1 MEFLARQ
8 SLAGA
13 QDGVRPPSAVWWRTL
28 CLLAFACLF
37 FGVQAQVPV
46 SGTPPPDVGRIDIR
60 FVGPA
65 TVSEDLIRANIRIKP
80 GDPFNP
86 LAADKD
92 TEALYATGFFYNVRV
107 NQQRLSD
114 GKLALVYTVQS
125 KPILTEVRYTG
136 NKRFSVNRLRKK
148 TTSKAGEPL
157 DERKLFMDALEI
169 KKMYEKAGM
178 QNTTVTP
185 KPFINEALGRGTV
198 TFEIVEAPKVKIE
211 KVYFEGNQAFTQ
223 KKLRKVVKTRR
234 WNWISWLTG
243 SGKFN
248 EDEFAEDRDRLRDFY
263 ASNGYVDFEI
273 KDVEFERPKTNRM
286 IITIDVAEGTQ
297 YRVGTVTFEGNKKFT
312 PAEITANLR
321 DDRGGF
327 TPQRLTHGKIFT
339 PEGLEADIEHI
350 QNFYGSLGYL
360 DVRAQAQK
368 IPNVVDGTIDIKYTI
383 RDIRG
388 GLGEGEKST
397 IEKIEIKGNTKTKD
411 QVIRRELA
419 VSPGETFDMVRVKIS
434 KQRLEQM
441 NYFEKVDTKDAQT
454 DVPNQRNL
462 VVAVEEKNTG
472 NVALGAGF
480 SSVDKLVGYIEVSQ
494 GNFDLFNPPTFT
506 GGGQKARVRAQVG
519 TQRQDYIIGFTEPW
533 FLGRRLRLDTE
544 LYYRDL
550 QYLSQTY
557 DTTVIGG
564 NIGLTKQLPFNL
576 TLNTTYTL
584 QDVNI
589 TFDDSYLAQYPPKIE
604 SYTYLTNNGQVSVV
618 STNTVDGPV
627 PVLVGQAGDTLISSL
642 GWTLSHDT
650 RNNLM
655 LPTRGHVI
663 QFEPMLAGGPLGA
676 QANFYQ
682 LEIKGSQYWSPSRLF
697 SPASSTYDFF
707 KEHVL
712 EIVGNMGVVEAFG
725 SGDRGIEGMVP
736 VNNRWYLGGLY
747 SLRGFKFREVGP
759 VDPLTQEPIGGGTYW
774 FASAEYSVPVVP
786 RVRFA
791 FFFDTGMVYPGSY
804 SFQPQRFADGS
815 TTGYYNSNWGL
826 GLRLNLPIGPLRLDY
841 GIPIKT
847 DKFNDSSGQFQFGVG
862 YTRDF

>member
-1 MEFLARQ
+1 MESR
-8 SLAGA
+8 AGQEWA
-13 QDGVRPPSAVWWRTL
+13 GVPGWSRRVLEVWLWAC
-28 CLLAFACLF
+28 CLLVTVCLRA
-37 FGVQAQVPV
+37 QAP
-46 SGTPPPDVGRIDIR
+46 PPPDVGRIDIR

-80 GDPFNP
+80 GDGFNQ
-86 LAADKD
+86 LAADD
-92 TEALYATGFFYNVRV
+92 DVENLYATGFFYNIRIT
-107 NQQRLSD
+107 QQRTSD
-114 GKLALVYTVQS
+114 GKLTLTYVVQS
-125 KPILTEVRYTG
+125 KPILTEVRFSG

-148 TTSKAGEPL
+148 ITSKAGEPL
-157 DERKLFMDALEI
+157 DERKLFSDAQEI

-178 QNTTVTP
+178 QNTTVKAVP
-185 KPFINEALGRGTV
+185 SLVEALGRGTV
-198 TFEIVEAPKVKIE
+198 TFEIVEAPKIKIN
-211 KVYFEGNQAFTQ
+211 KVYFEGNEAFSQ
-223 KKLRKVVKTRR
+223 RKLRKVVKTRR

-243 SGKFN
+243 SGKFT

-263 ASNGYVDFEI
+263 ASNGYVDFEV
-273 KDVEFERPKTNRM
+273 KDVEFDRPKTNRLN
-286 IITIDVAEGTQ
+286 ITIDVAEGTR

-312 PAEITANLR
+312 PAEILSNLR

-327 TPQRLTHGKIFT
+327 TRQRLSPGQIFT
-339 PEGLEADIEHI
+339 PENLEADIQNI

-360 DVRAQAQK
+360 DVRVQAQK
-368 IPNVVDGTIDIKYTI
+368 IPNVVDGTIDLKYAI
-383 RDIRG
+383 REIRGGQG

-411 QVIRRELA
+411 KVIRRELA
-419 VSPGETFDMVRVKIS
+419 VSPGETFDMVRVKVS

-441 NYFEKVDTKDAQT
+441 NYFEKVDTKDQPT
-454 DVPNQRNL
+454 DVPTQRNL

-472 NVALGAGF
+472 NVALGAGY

-519 TQRQDYIIGFTEPW
+519 TQRQDYILGFTEPW

-564 NIGLTKQLPFNL
+564 SAGLTKQLPFNL

-584 QDVNI
+584 QEVDI
-589 TFDDSYLAQYPPKIE
+589 TFDQDYLNQYPSTIE
-604 SYTYLTNNGQVSVV
+604 NYTYMTNNGQVSVV

-627 PVLVGQAGDTLISSL
+627 PVLVGQAGETLISSL

-655 LPTRGHVI
+655 LPTRGHVV

-676 QANFYQ
+676 QASFYQ
-682 LEIKGSQYWSPSRLF
+682 LEIKASQYWSPSRLF

-712 EIVGNMGVVEAFG
+712 EVVGNIGVVEAFG
-725 SGDRGIEGMVP
+725 SGDRGSQGVVP

-759 VDPLTQEPIGGGTYW
+759 VDPLTEEPIGGGTYW

-791 FFFDTGMVYPGSY
+791 FFLDTGMSYPGSF
-804 SFQPQRFADGS
+804 SFEPQEFADGS
-815 TTGYYNSNWGL
+815 TTGFYNSNWGL

-841 GIPIKT
+841 GIPIKSN
-847 DKFNDSSGQFQFGVG
+847 KYNDSSGQFQFGVG

>member
-1 MEFLARQ
+1 MESRIRQ
-8 SLAGA
+8 EQTGLPGWCRWVLGA
-13 QDGVRPPSAVWWRTL
+13 WLWMGCLMVPAALRAQAPPGVPLPP
-28 CLLAFACLF
+28 
-37 FGVQAQVPV
+37 QVSRV
-46 SGTPPPDVGRIDIR
+46 EIK

-80 GDPFNP
+80 GDPFNQ
-86 LAADKD
+86 LAADND
-92 TEALYATGFFYNVRV
+92 VENLYATGFFYNIRV
-107 NQQRLSD
+107 AQQRLTD
-114 GKLALVYTVQS
+114 GSLALTYVVQS
-125 KPILTEVRYTG
+125 KPILTEVRFSG
-136 NKRFSVNRLRKK
+136 NQRFSVNRLRKK
-148 TTSKAGEPL
+148 ISSKAGEPL
-157 DERKLFMDALEI
+157 DERKLFDDAQQI
-169 KKMYEKAGM
+169 RTMYEKAGM
-178 QNTTVTP
+178 QGTTVNP

-198 TFEIVEAPKVKIE
+198 TFEIVEAPKVRIQ
-211 KVYFEGNQAFTQ
+211 KVYFEGNEAFSQ
-223 KKLRKVVKTRR
+223 RKLRGVIKTRR

-243 SGKFN
+243 SGRFK
-248 EDEFAEDRDRLRDFY
+248 EDEFAEDRDRLREFY
-263 ASNGYVDFEI
+263 GSHGYVDFEI
-273 KDVEFERPKTNRM
+273 KGVEFDRPRTNRM
-286 IITIDVAEGTQ
+286 TITVDVAEGTQ
-297 YRVGTVTFEGNKKFT
+297 YRVGSVTFEGNKKFT
-312 PAEITANLR
+312 PAEVLANLR

-327 TPQRLTHGKIFT
+327 TRQRLTPGQIFT
-339 PEGLEADIEHI
+339 PENLEADIQNI

-360 DVRAQAQK
+360 DVRVQAQK
-368 IPNVVDGTIDIKYTI
+368 IPNVVDGTIDLKYTI
-383 RDIRG
+383 RDLRG
-388 GLGEGEKST
+388 GLGEGEKSF

-411 QVIRRELA
+411 RVIRRELA
-419 VSPGETFDMVRVKIS
+419 VSPGETFDMVRVKVS

-441 NYFEKVDTKDAQT
+441 NYFEKVDAKDAPT

-472 NVALGAGF
+472 NVALGAGY

-506 GGGQKARVRAQVG
+506 GGGQKARARAQIG
-519 TQRQDYIIGFTEPW
+519 TQRQDYILGFTEPW

-557 DTTVIGG
+557 DTTVLGG
-564 NIGLTKQLPFNL
+564 SAGLTKQLPFNL
-576 TLNTTYTL
+576 TLNNTYTL
-584 QDVNI
+584 QNVDI
-589 TFDDSYLAQYPPKIE
+589 TFDQGYLDQYPAYVD
-604 SYTYLTNNGQVSVV
+604 SYTYLTNNGQVSIV
-618 STNTVDGPV
+618 STNRVPGPQ
-627 PVLVGQAGDTLISSL
+627 PVLLSQAGETLISSL
-642 GWTLSHDT
+642 NWTLSHDT
-650 RNNLM
+650 RNNLQ

-676 QANFYQ
+676 QASFYQ
-682 LEIKGSQYWSPSRLF
+682 LEVKASQYWSPSRLF

-707 KEHVL
+707 KEHIL
-712 EIVGNMGVVEAFG
+712 EVVGNVGVVEAFG
-725 SGDRGIEGMVP
+725 SGDRGTEGVVP

-759 VDPLTQEPIGGGTYW
+759 VDPLTEEPIGGGTYW

-791 FFFDTGMVYPGSY
+791 LFFDSGMVYPGSY
-804 SFQPQRFADGS
+804 SFSPQRYADGS